1 MAADRNY
8 FFHEEIYH
16 NGKKCPVCSLIF
28 YDVKSMKEH
37 VIMVHVPVGKR
48 VKILP
53 GLISNKGCH
62 LKKSGVQFS
71 KKSTLKKQGDCKVK
85 GHEHDFSRSIENRGE
100 MKFENTKMTMD
111 NRKRVAKRKIEN
123 RLDSKNK
130 KKVAKFGEKIN
141 ECEYCERSYTYK
153 TDLLIHKKLIHL
165 NFRYQCSKCKETLT
179 NSYRAKQH
187 AKKHKWAY
195 PKTQMRL
202 INMKEYIIPLNML

>member
-1 MAADRNY
+1 
-8 FFHEEIYH
+8 
-16 NGKKCPVCSLIF
+16 
-28 YDVKSMKEH
+28 MKEH
-37 VIMVHVPVGKR
+37 VTMVHIPVGKR

-62 LKKSGVQFS
+62 LKKSGVQFG
-71 KKSTLKKQGDCKVK
+71 KKSILKKQGDYKVK
-85 GHEHDFSRSIENRGE
+85 GHEHDLSMLLEKEGIGKDHIENRGE
-100 MKFENTKMTMD
+100 MKFENNKMTMD
-111 NRKRVAKRKIEN
+111 NRKSVAKRKIEN

-130 KKVAKFGEKIN
+130 KKMAKFGEKIN

-153 TDLLIHKKLIHL
+153 TDLLIHKKLVHL

-187 AKKHKWAY
+187 AKRHKWAY